1 MKIESAERPG
11 TEFETAVAAE
21 IARLKAEG
29 YSKAYICERS
39 FEIED
44 NIQRRLIAT
53 GREEISHDAH

>member
-11 TEFETAVAAE
+11 MEFEKEVAAE

-39 FEIED
+39 FDIED
-44 NIQRRLIAT
+44 AIQCRVARTAQQGDLL
-53 GREEISHDAH
+53 

>member
-1 MKIESAERPG
+1 MKIESAERPQ
-11 TEFETAVAAE
+11 TEFDMAVAAE

-44 NIQRRLIAT
+44 RIRQRLV
-53 GREEISHDAH
+53 